1 MISLLLA
8 SGRLLQ
14 AQQLTY
20 LPWLLMLM
28 LLLLMLLLLLLR
40 LMLAG
45 AAKHGSEFV
54 CSFMLQQEVSCT
66 SPHDGYRVS
75 GE

>member
-1 MISLLLA
+1 MMISFLLA

-28 LLLLMLLLLLLR
+28 LLLLLLR

-54 CSFMLQQEVSCT
+54 CSFLLQQEVSCT